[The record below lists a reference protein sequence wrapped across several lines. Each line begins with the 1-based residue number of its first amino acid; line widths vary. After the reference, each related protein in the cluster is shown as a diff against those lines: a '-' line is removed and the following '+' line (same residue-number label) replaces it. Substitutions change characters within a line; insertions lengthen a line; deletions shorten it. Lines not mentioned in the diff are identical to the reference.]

1 MAYRQFLTSNGISH
15 DHVEEAEYG
24 HVLESQKLVGQDLD
38 RLTDTSA
45 ARDVSLTVVLAFRYC
60 SMVLYNVTKLLLPR
74 LAQVNK
80 HQYATNQFIS

>member
-45 ARDVSLTVVLAFRYC
+45 ARDVSLNWVTDTSPPFFWDLYTKQSTVLIVKPQI
-60 SMVLYNVTKLLLPR
+60 TK
-74 LAQVNK
+74 N
-80 HQYATNQFIS
+80 T

>member
-45 ARDVSLTVVLAFRYC
+45 ARDVSLNWVTDTSAPFFWDLYTKQSTVLIVKPQI
-60 SMVLYNVTKLLLPR
+60 TK
-74 LAQVNK
+74 N
-80 HQYATNQFIS
+80 T